1 MSLSA
6 LLLLTPLLAQSRPKA
21 ASNGGPA
28 IGSTIKNFSLADQAG
43 RKREW
48 KQLLKKG
55 PVALVCYRSADW

>member
-1 MSLSA
+1 MLA
-6 LLLLTPLLAQSRPKA
+6 LTAPLLAQSRARSEAMPD
-21 ASNGGPA
+21 GGPA

-43 RKREW
+43 RKHEW